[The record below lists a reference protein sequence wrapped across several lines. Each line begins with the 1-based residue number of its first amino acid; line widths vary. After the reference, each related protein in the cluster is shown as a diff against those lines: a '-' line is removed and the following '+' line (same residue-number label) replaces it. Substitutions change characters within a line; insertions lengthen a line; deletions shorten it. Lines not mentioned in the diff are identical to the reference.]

1 MKNKPLFLRIYFLI
15 ATTVWLF
22 GMIIGL
28 GSAVYQTASQFIIT
42 DQEYILSQR
51 SRDLDQ
57 CSQPIPTKVDWSTVK
72 QPTQAEID
80 TCKAEKTENISL
92 TRKAQYKY
100 DLLAWLVRGILFA
113 ILFATHYPKFMASNK
128 EE

>member
-1 MKNKPLFLRIYFLI
+1 MKNKPLFLKIYFLI
-15 ATTVWLF
+15 ATTVGLF

-28 GSAVYQTASQFIIT
+28 GSAIYQTASQFIIT

-51 SRDLDQ
+51 SRDLEQ
-57 CSQPIPTKVDWSTVK
+57 CSQPIPTKVDGSTVK
-72 QPTQAEID
+72 QPSEAEIEK
-80 TCKAEKTENISL
+80 CKTEKTENISL

-100 DLLAWLVRGILFA
+100 DLLAWLVRGILFTL
-113 ILFATHYPKFMASNK
+113 LFITHYPKFMRANK

>member
-28 GSAVYQTASQFIIT
+28 GSAIYQTASQFIIT

-57 CSQPIPTKVDWSTVK
+57 CSQAVPTKADGSIMK
-72 QPTQAEID
+72 QPTQTEID
-80 TCKAEKTENISL
+80 KCKEEKTTNISL

-100 DLLAWLVRGILFA
+100 DLLAGLVRWILFA
-113 ILFATHYPKFMASNK
+113 LLFITHYPKFMAANK
-128 EE
+128 ED